1 MTNADEVA
9 QAVAK
14 LSPDEL
20 ARFRAWFR
28 EFEATRPDTKPDL
41 ETTAT
46 KLGRF
51 AGRAIAEFRKRNP
64 PKT

>member
-1 MTNADEVA
+1 MTVDDIQ

-14 LSPDEL
+14 LTPEEL
-20 ARFRAWFR
+20 ARFRAWFK
-28 EFEATRPDTKPDL
+28 EFEAARSENKFDL

-51 AGRAIAEFRKRNP
+51 AGRAIAEFRKRNA
-64 PKT
+64 PKS

>member
-1 MTNADEVA
+1 MTLDDIQ

-14 LSPDEL
+14 LTPEEL
-20 ARFRAWFR
+20 AKFRAWFS
-28 EFEATRPDTKPDL
+28 EFEAARSDNKFDL

-51 AGRAIAEFRKRNP
+51 AGRAISEFRKRNP
-64 PKT
+64 PKP